1 LEQFPDHDT
10 LSSARERYF
19 HDHGL
24 GPDGGYQARWVKF
37 RIGPV
42 VIPFPNFPAR
52 VAALPPHDLHH
63 IATGYDTSWK
73 GEAQI
78 AAWELGAGCGR
89 YLAAWVLNLI
99 SFNIG
104 LIIAP
109 TRTWRAYLRGRYAQA
124 LYNEPWDPAWLDR
137 TVGNLRDRLG
147 LHRESRPVRSGD
159 LLRFAACALP
169 FLTILTLVAIVLAG

>member
-1 LEQFPDHDT
+1 
-10 LSSARERYF
+10 
-19 HDHGL
+19 
-24 GPDGGYQARWVKF
+24 
-37 RIGPV
+37 
-42 VIPFPNFPAR
+42 
-52 VAALPPHDLHH
+52 
-63 IATGYDTSWK
+63 
-73 GEAQI
+73 
-78 AAWELGAGCGR
+78 
-89 YLAAWVLNLI
+89 VLNLI